1 MESREAPNLETA
13 EEESEKPG
21 TFAEEEP
28 ANEELRTDENAGPAV
43 ENSETLK
50 LVLEDTVAEVLD
62 DTVVEKDD
70 TVDEEKKGVEEV
82 DSLKLVLEPD
92 TPIEEE
98 EEIILSSQ
106 VVSRTTMT
114 VKSSAQE
121 RLERLRKKFG
131 DIAGLEKSMNITPR
145 VAEGADDELVFCEK
159 SEEKLSHGAEKL
171 FQKFITHAFAKGRK
185 VDEEEEERTVENV
198 TIVTKKKAEDG
209 TEVLCQEVIQY
220 QGDEKKSKKKEAP
233 LAGAKFVSMKEKL
246 KAQMLERRLE
256 VRKKRVVEMK
266 MNENEL
272 CDDLPDE
279 ELEDDEDYN
288 YNDEEEYMGEDE
300 EEEEEESEPEE
311 NDVDVDMRE

>member
-70 TVDEEKKGVEEV
+70 TVDEEKKGAEEV

-98 EEIILSSQ
+98 EIILSSQ
-106 VVSRTTMT
+106 VVSRTTVT

-220 QGDEKKSKKKEAP
+220 HGDEKKKKKKEAP
-233 LAGAKFVSMKEKL
+233 LPGAKFVSMKEKL

-279 ELEDDEDYN
+279 EEFDDEEDYN
-288 YNDEEEYMGEDE
+288 FNDEEEYLGE
-300 EEEEEESEPEE
+300 EEDEEESEPEE
-311 NDVDVDMRE
+311 NDVDMR